1 MSCECGDGKCWLR
14 RRWRELEQVQMEKAV
29 LKEVEVPVE
38 MAVRVKMV
46 AAVHTTQP
54 AKAMAVTGGDD
65 A

>member
-1 MSCECGDGKCWLR
+1 MICECGDGKCWLR

-29 LKEVEVPVE
+29 LKE

>member
-1 MSCECGDGKCWLR
+1 
-14 RRWRELEQVQMEKAV
+14 MEKAV
-29 LKEVEVPVE
+29 LKGVEVPVE

-54 AKAMAVTGGDD
+54 AEAMAVTGGDN